1 MRRYFLAGFVA
12 GLAVTMSTN
21 AEAQS
26 GLETVAAETESWSV
40 LQEDQKKFAD
50 RMAASFFEDDLRLSQ
65 SRRIE
70 AGTAEIY
77 RALSSEERSEF
88 REARRSEWRRFSEE
102 QRRALRGVKRP
113 VYENLAETQ
122 KDPFREA
129 AMKRLGATASP
140 APAALNGADSQDI

>member
-1 MRRYFLAGFVA
+1 MRRFFLAGFVA
-12 GLAVTMSTN
+12 SLAFAISTN

-26 GLETVAAETESWSV
+26 GLETVAAEADGWSV
-40 LQEDQKKFAD
+40 LQEDQKEFAD

-77 RALSSEERSEF
+77 RALPPEKRSKFREER
-88 REARRSEWRRFSEE
+88 RREWRRLKEE

-113 VYENLAETQ
+113 AYENLAEAQ
-122 KDPFREA
+122 KTPFREA
-129 AMKRLGATASP
+129 AMKRLGASAP
-140 APAALNGADSQDI
+140 VPAALIGADGQDI